1 MQKIQ
6 DISSHNSK
14 SELPESGCELTLS
27 PDNQWLRLIV
37 SGKQVAVFHVNYVNK
52 VLDSGKI
59 KLNLNQELEKQKF
72 PHLFSFSCL

>member
-52 VLDSGKI
+52 VLDSGKNKTKPKSGI
-59 KLNLNQELEKQKF
+59 RKTEI
-72 PHLFSFSCL
+72 PPSI

>member
-6 DISSHNSK
+6 DISSK
-14 SELPESGCELTLS
+14 SNNIELPESGCELTLS

-52 VLDSGKI
+52 ILESGKNKSKSKSGI
-59 KLNLNQELEKQKF
+59 RKTEI
-72 PHLFSFSCL
+72 PPTI